1 VRRYAEDTS
10 VPVAKSRGE
19 IDKILREWGAQGVQ
33 WTDDWARDLVQL
45 RFLWT
50 AGGSQY
56 LARFDVQLPKHAE
69 VQAAHPNAPARAQT
83 ILEQGQ
89 RSAHRVLA
97 LWLKAA
103 FNAVAAG
110 IVDAETIFLPF
121 LQGQDGATVA
131 QVALPRLPKLLAG
144 GANLLLPAKG
154 EVLRGS

>member
-1 VRRYAEDTS
+1 MRRFAQDTA
-10 VPVAKSRGE
+10 VPVARSRSE
-19 IDKILREWGAQGVQ
+19 IDKILREWGAEGVQ
-33 WTDDWARDLVQL
+33 WTDDWSRDLVQL
-45 RFLWT
+45 RFIW
-50 AGGSQY
+50 ASNGEKY
-56 LARFDVQLPKHAE
+56 LARFDVQLPRHAE
-69 VQAAHPNAPARAQT
+69 VQARNPPGRAQT
-83 ILEQGQ
+83 LIEQGQ

-154 EVLRGS
+154 EARHGS